1 MKDMTQAVW
10 FGLLAAGATT
20 VAWIA
25 LGFAGSNT
33 VALLM
38 TLLIGAVFGL
48 GAWEVWRFRSQTVA
62 LQLALHRLPSPLA
75 DLSAWLQTL
84 PQPLQAGV
92 QGRISTGRTPLPGLA
107 LTPYLVGLLVMLGM
121 LGTFLGMVVTFKGA
135 LFALEGSTDL
145 QTIRSALAAP
155 IKGLGLS
162 FGTSVAGVATSAL
175 LGMMS
180 ALCRRERTAVV
191 GEFDARLITDFRPF
205 TQAHHRDQAYLA
217 LQEQARLLPD
227 VVGQLKTLVQQMEQR
242 NQQVS
247 EQMLAGQTAFHAEV
261 SVAYRAL
268 AQSVSSALQDSLS
281 TSARQAGEQLQ
292 PLLEQAVSRMATD
305 ARSQYTE
312 LQTLT
317 AEQLQ
322 TVLAKLAVTTD
333 AVSAHWRQALDEQG
347 ATQAA
352 WSRQLE
358 TALGQFTAGFDER
371 SQAWLASTAES
382 HRQAI
387 QAQRVADEARQASWN
402 EAVESWQR
410 LQQQAAKSQ
419 GEHALAQQQA
429 VCDRLDHTAQ
439 AWMEKWDENAVQR
452 TDQLNLLLQSAEE
465 AMRQRLA
472 ADTRAATLHD
482 ERMAQLTAAWQAG
495 LAALREDERARSQ
508 AALDSM
514 GALQTA
520 LQAQLASQLAT
531 LGTALEAPMS
541 RLMHTAAE
549 VPQAAASLLAELRAD
564 RASLNERDNHAL
576 DERRELM
583 TQMHNLL
590 QGLNQVT
597 VQQRA
602 AVDALVAGAA
612 DALAVAAGRFTES
625 LSGQTQQAEAVA
637 AHAQA
642 SAIELASL
650 GEAFQQGVAQF
661 SSTHDK
667 LVEGLQ
673 RVEAALR
680 QTTARSDEQMAY
692 YVAQAREVI
701 DLSLASQQ
709 GIMDDLMRLRGAPQP
724 ADAEVAA

>member
-1 MKDMTQAVW
+1 MKDMTQAVL
-10 FGLLAAGATT
+10 FGLLATGAAT

-25 LGFAGSNT
+25 FGFAGSNA

-92 QGRISTGRTPLPGLA
+92 QGRISIGRTPLPGLA

-292 PLLEQAVSRMATD
+292 PLLEQAVSRMSTD

-358 TALGQFTAGFDER
+358 TALGSSPLVLTSGRKPGWLRRPSRNGRRFRPSGWPTRRDWPVGTKPSNPGSGCSNRPR
-371 SQAWLASTAES
+371 S
-382 HRQAI
+382 R
-387 QAQRVADEARQASWN
+387 
-402 EAVESWQR
+402 
-410 LQQQAAKSQ
+410 
-419 GEHALAQQQA
+419 
-429 VCDRLDHTAQ
+429 
-439 AWMEKWDENAVQR
+439 
-452 TDQLNLLLQSAEE
+452 
-465 AMRQRLA
+465 
-472 ADTRAATLHD
+472 
-482 ERMAQLTAAWQAG
+482 
-495 LAALREDERARSQ
+495 
-508 AALDSM
+508 
-514 GALQTA
+514 
-520 LQAQLASQLAT
+520 
-531 LGTALEAPMS
+531 
-541 RLMHTAAE
+541 
-549 VPQAAASLLAELRAD
+549 
-564 RASLNERDNHAL
+564 RASMRWRSNRPCATAWTTPHRLGWKNGMKMLRS
-576 DERRELM
+576 
-583 TQMHNLL
+583 
-590 QGLNQVT
+590 
-597 VQQRA
+597 VQ
-602 AVDALVAGAA
+602 
-612 DALAVAAGRFTES
+612 
-625 LSGQTQQAEAVA
+625 
-637 AHAQA
+637 
-642 SAIELASL
+642 IN
-650 GEAFQQGVAQF
+650 
-661 SSTHDK
+661 
-667 LVEGLQ
+667 
-673 RVEAALR
+673 
-680 QTTARSDEQMAY
+680 
-692 YVAQAREVI
+692 
-701 DLSLASQQ
+701 
-709 GIMDDLMRLRGAPQP
+709 
-724 ADAEVAA
+724 